1 MKRRLVS
8 ILAAAAVFVT
18 AACGNTSAQSLE
30 TAAKETETAVQ
41 TTEAEVQTTETAAQ
55 TTEVNESAET
65 AETTAQTAES
75 AAQQEEKKSG
85 GPGNHEGQ
93 GGPGGQRGGGMQ
105 DKSSDTE
112 LQTMISEVAPKFELL
127 TYEDAENGTSLQY
140 QLFVP
145 ENYDASQTYPLL
157 QFIPDSS
164 VVGKD
169 AETVLTQ
176 GWGGLVFATEEEQ
189 AKHPSFVV
197 VPVFTETVVND
208 NFEHS
213 EQIETAVRLIRSLT
227 EQYSIDTDR
236 IYTTGQSMGGM
247 TSFYLNTAYPD
258 LFAASLFVGSQWDN
272 SILSVLEDKD
282 FFYIVAAGDPRA
294 SEGQAGLKA
303 VFDEDQAV
311 YSSAEWS
318 AKDPQETQNAAV
330 EAMIAEGN
338 NANFVTF
345 TLGSTTADGSTGNT
359 MAGEHMTSFDYA
371 YKIEAVR
378 DWLYSQGELRH
389 RLHDSIRGLEARP
402 C

>member
-8 ILAAAAVFVT
+8 ILAAAVLSVT

-318 AKDPQETQNAAV
+318 AKDPQEAQNAAV
-330 EAMIAEGN
+330 EEMLAEGN

-378 DWLYSQGELRH
+378 DWLYSQ
-389 RLHDSIRGLEARP
+389 SK
-402 C
+402 

>member
-8 ILAAAAVFVT
+8 ILAAAVLSVT
-18 AACGNTSAQSLE
+18 AACGNTSVQ
-30 TAAKETETAVQ
+30 TAEASVKETEVAVQ

-55 TTEVNESAET
+55 TTET
-65 AETTAQTAES
+65 AAQTTES
-75 AAQQEEKKSG
+75 AAQQEEKKTG

-164 VVGKD
+164 VVGKGAAD
-169 AETVLTQ
+169 VLTQ

-294 SEGQAGLKA
+294 SEGQAGLKE

-318 AKDPQETQNAAV
+318 AKDSQEAQNAAV
-330 EAMIAEGN
+330 EAMLAEGN

-378 DWLYSQGELRH
+378 DWLFQQTK
-389 RLHDSIRGLEARP
+389 
-402 C
+402 